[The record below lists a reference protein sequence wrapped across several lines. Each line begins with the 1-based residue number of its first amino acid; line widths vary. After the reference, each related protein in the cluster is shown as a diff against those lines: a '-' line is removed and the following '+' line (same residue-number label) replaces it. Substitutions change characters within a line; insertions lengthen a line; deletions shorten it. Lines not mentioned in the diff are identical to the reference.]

1 MDISSFH
8 RKYQGKRA
16 FLIGNGPSLART
28 PLDQLQGEH
37 TFAMNR
43 IALLYDKV
51 NWRPSFFVC
60 TTTNVARAEWRKD
73 ILRTISLGIP
83 SFVLD
88 ELKGYVEP
96 HSNVIYI
103 NCTHGN
109 EVVSYAPDEWWSYDV
124 SQRVCKFGSSM
135 LVALQIAV
143 YMGFNPIYLIG
154 CDLGFRRPSSK
165 LSSNRL
171 ISKALRR
178 LTGQQSILARDPNHF
193 DPGYGTPGLA
203 PEKLDMNMLAAHNLA
218 LRATKQ
224 IGVQI
229 YNATLGGE
237 LEVYPRVELAHVFGE
252 AIQGG
257 QTYA

>member
-28 PLDQLQGEH
+28 PLDLLQGEH

-60 TTTNVARAEWRKD
+60 ITINVARAEWRKD

-88 ELKGYVEP
+88 ELKGYIEP
-96 HSNVIYI
+96 RSNVIYI
-103 NCTHGN
+103 NCTHGD

-143 YMGFNPIYLIG
+143 YMGFNPIYLLG
-154 CDLGFRRPSSK
+154 CDLGFQASSSK
-165 LSSNRL
+165 LTSNRI
-171 ISKALRR
+171 ISKILTR
-178 LTGQQSILARDPNHF
+178 LTGRHRIPAQDLNHF
-193 DPGYGTPGLA
+193 DPSYGITWSAG
-203 PEKLDMNMLAAHNLA
+203 DTINMNMQAAHNLA

-237 LEVYPRVELAHVFGE
+237 LEVYPRVELAHVLGE
-252 AIQGG
+252 AIRGS
-257 QTYA
+257 QT